1 MSAALSSTPSV
12 LELLEAGAVKPEAV
26 TSLAETYLAA
36 PGLRTYTLVLG
47 LVVDV
52 AAAIQAYPLARAMM
66 RSSLASSRAK
76 RATVATAIML
86 ARPQRI

>member
-12 LELLEAGAVKPEAV
+12 LELLEAGTVKPEAV

-47 LVVDV
+47 LMLDV
-52 AAAIQAYPLARAMM
+52 AAAIQAYPLAPSGWRLAGLLGWAGS
-66 RSSLASSRAK
+66 RSR
-76 RATVATAIML
+76 TE
-86 ARPQRI
+86 